1 MHAQAVL
8 KRFAVDAQEL
18 PAALLFRFLI
28 ALVSRMLH
36 ARALVLLSYSESE
49 SESASGAP
57 MKFNRQALVALLEA
71 RLLLIAH
78 EGI

>member
-1 MHAQAVL
+1 
-8 KRFAVDAQEL
+8 
-18 PAALLFRFLI
+18 
-28 ALVSRMLH
+28 MLH